1 MLPQICYNN
10 YMKKMKKEEVVELLK
25 NKNNLSYNELASISG
40 YHPKSLI
47 RLNKI
52 LKQNNYEVIDNK
64 LDIKKNIINDYLKSN
79 YKSYKE
85 FYKFGLT
92 YDISYSSLCKIL
104 SNIKTDEEITIIKK
118 IKTKENY
125 HFEIIDYKSE
135 SLLFK
140 FPSLKNDKKSFKEIF
155 YLILKEYGLPN
166 NVVFINFFKIIPEE
180 IQSLLNKYNIN
191 ILEPKTIY
199 RLTPKST
206 NKVFYKKVSINNY
219 DFYNSTTRKT
229 IAVNTIQFKNIRYLI
244 DTAIKINKNEEITLY
259 YNNPLTD
266 LFIEYKNEHYKLKK
280 VKEVISKKG
289 DSKYN

>member
-1 MLPQICYNN
+1 
-10 YMKKMKKEEVVELLK
+10 MKKEELIELLK
-25 NKNNLSYNELASISG
+25 NKNNLNYNELASISG

-64 LDIKKNIINDYLKSN
+64 LDIKKNIINDYLKNN

-85 FYKFGLT
+85 FYKFGLK
-92 YDISYSSLCKIL
+92 YNISYSSLCKIL

-118 IKTKENY
+118 IKTKEKY

-140 FPSLKNDKKSFKEIF
+140 FSSLKNDKKSFREIL
-155 YLILKEYGLPN
+155 YLILKEYGRPN

-180 IQSLLNKYNIN
+180 IQSLLKKYKVN
-191 ILEPKTIY
+191 ILESKSIY
-199 RLTPKST
+199 RILPKIA
-206 NKVFYKKVSINNY
+206 NKVLYKKVSINNL
-219 DFYNSTTRKT
+219 DFYNSITRKT

-244 DTAIKINKNEEITLY
+244 DTTIKINKNEEITLY
-259 YNNPLTD
+259 YNDSLND

-289 DSKYN
+289 ESKYN

>member
-1 MLPQICYNN
+1 MLPRICYNN
-10 YMKKMKKEEVVELLK
+10 YMKKMKKEELIELLK
-25 NKNNLSYNELASISG
+25 NKNNLSYTELAKISG

-64 LDIKKNIINDYLKSN
+64 LDIKKNIIDDYLKSN

-104 SNIKTDEEITIIKK
+104 NNIKTDEEITIIKK
-118 IKTKENY
+118 IKDKENY
-125 HFEIIDYKSE
+125 YFEIIDYKSE

-140 FPSLKNDKKSFKEIF
+140 FSSLKNDKKSFREIL
-155 YLILKEYGLPN
+155 YLILKEYGQPN

-180 IQSLLNKYNIN
+180 IQLLLNKYKIN

-199 RLTPKST
+199 RVTPK
-206 NKVFYKKVSINNY
+206 NNCKVFYKKLNINNF
-219 DFYNSTTRKT
+219 DFYNSTIRKT
-229 IAVNTIQFKNIRYLI
+229 IAINTIQFKNIRYLI
-244 DTAIKINKNEEITLY
+244 NTTIKINKNQEITLY
-259 YNNPLTD
+259 YNDSLND
-266 LFIEYKNEHYKLKK
+266 LFVEYKNEHYKLKK

-289 DSKYN
+289 ESKYN

>member
-1 MLPQICYNN
+1 
-10 YMKKMKKEEVVELLK
+10 MKKEELIELLK
-25 NKNNLSYNELASISG
+25 NKNNLNYNDLASISG

-104 SNIKTDEEITIIKK
+104 SNIKTDEEIIIIKK
-118 IKTKENY
+118 IKAKENY

-166 NVVFINFFKIIPEE
+166 NVIFVNFFKIIPEE
-180 IQSLLNKYNIN
+180 IQSLLKKYNIN

-199 RLTPKST
+199 RILPKNN
-206 NKVFYKKVSINNY
+206 NKVFYKKVNINNL
-219 DFYNSTTRKT
+219 DFYNSTIRKT
-229 IAVNTIQFKNIRYLI
+229 IAINTIQFKNIRYLI
-244 DTAIKINKNEEITLY
+244 DTTIKINKNEEITLY
-259 YNNPLTD
+259 YNDSLND
-266 LFIEYKNEHYKLKK
+266 LFVEYNSNQYKLKK

-289 DSKYN
+289 ESKYN